1 MKRVYRK
8 ASRET
13 DHTADIGISGMII
26 LKWVLKEWD
35 GRLWTG
41 YIWLMIGPIKTKFRF
56 L

>member
-1 MKRVYRK
+1 VYTK
-8 ASRET
+8 FWSEYKS
-13 DHTADIGISGMII
+13 ISGMII